1 MTRIIELFMLLSIYN
16 TLLYFVS
23 LINVLYQF
31 MACTHRKRCAAMYAV
46 VEDGVPLENDVP
58 ANNNEYNLNSAY
70 LELSLYGGMLVGDSQ
85 HTKYCTT
92 GKSISRI

>member
-1 MTRIIELFMLLSIYN
+1 
-16 TLLYFVS
+16 
-23 LINVLYQF
+23 
-31 MACTHRKRCAAMYAV
+31 MYAV